1 MRRPSTR
8 AAGGSVETKT
18 APLWRA
24 LADPTRRRILDLL
37 LERPRIT
44 GEVAADFRI
53 SRIAVMRHLT
63 VLSDAGLIASRKQG
77 RERRYYLN
85 AIALQ
90 QIYRRW
96 FDPQAVGWVYGILR
110 LRDGVEL
117 GGSSVERARP
127 SVDIAFDVRIE
138 GSKAAVFNA
147 LTKDPGAWWGHPM
160 LRPEATGLTLEPRLG
175 GLFVERWTQGG
186 AVLAA
191 VTQWVT
197 DRHLE
202 LTGPFHLGLGVGVA
216 SFGLATDGVATL
228 LQFSFR
234 AFGPI
239 DPDRA
244 RMFSE
249 GWRELV
255 TGRLK
260 VLVER
265 GTRLGVSPGAQ
276 AAVKKPGA
284 RRRRRD
290 G

>member
-1 MRRPSTR
+1 MQGHSAR
-8 AAGGSVETKT
+8 AARRRMEAET

-24 LADPTRRRILDLL
+24 LSDPTRRRILDLL
-37 LERPRIT
+37 LQQPRIT
-44 GEVAADFRI
+44 GEVAGHFRV

-63 VLSDAGLIASRKQG
+63 VLSDAGLIASRKRG

-85 AIALQ
+85 AITLQ

-96 FDPQAVGWVYGILR
+96 FDPLVAGWVTGILR
-110 LRDGVEL
+110 LRANVEASGPGVE
-117 GGSSVERARP
+117 SARP
-127 SVDIAFDVRIE
+127 SVDVAFDVLIR
-138 GSKAAVFNA
+138 GTNNAVFNA
-147 LTKDPGAWWGHPM
+147 LTNDPAAWWGHPM

-175 GLFVERWTQGG
+175 GLFVERWSEGG

-191 VTQWVT
+191 VTQWAT
-197 DRHLE
+197 DRQLE

-216 SFGLATDGVATL
+216 SFGLATEGAGTL
-228 LQFSFR
+228 LKFSFR

-239 DPDRA
+239 DPERA
-244 RMFSE
+244 RIFSE

-255 TGRLK
+255 TRRLK
-260 VLVER
+260 ALVEQ

-276 AAVKKPGA
+276 AAAKKPGA
-284 RRRRRD
+284 RRRSD

>member
-1 MRRPSTR
+1 MRGPSAR
-8 AAGGSVETKT
+8 AASGSLEAKT

-44 GEVAADFRI
+44 GEVATHFRI

-63 VLSDAGLIASRKQG
+63 VLSEAGLIASRKRG

-85 AIALQ
+85 AITLQ
-90 QIYRRW
+90 HIYRRW
-96 FDPQAVGWVYGILR
+96 FDPLAAGWVSGILR
-110 LRDGVEL
+110 LRDGIEASGPGVE
-117 GGSSVERARP
+117 SARP

-138 GSKAAVFNA
+138 GSNAAVFNA
-147 LTKDPGAWWGHPM
+147 LTRDPGAWWGHPM
-160 LRPEATGLTLEPRLG
+160 LRPEATGLTLEARLG
-175 GLFVERWTQGG
+175 GLFVERWRQGG

-191 VTQWVT
+191 VTQWST

-202 LTGPFHLGLGVGVA
+202 LTGPFHLGLGVGVS
-216 SFGLATDGVATL
+216 SFGLATEGVGTL

-244 RMFSE
+244 RIFSE

-255 TGRLK
+255 TRRLK
-260 VLVER
+260 ALVEQ

-276 AAVKKPGA
+276 VAAKKPGA
-284 RRRRRD
+284 RRRSD

>member
-1 MRRPSTR
+1 MQRPSAR
-8 AAGGSVETKT
+8 GSMETKT

-44 GEVAADFRI
+44 GEVAAYFRI
-53 SRIAVMRHLT
+53 SRIAVMRHLQ
-63 VLSDAGLIASRKQG
+63 VLSDAGLITSRKRG

-96 FDPQAVGWVYGILR
+96 FDPLAAGWVAGILR
-110 LRDGVEL
+110 FRDRVQS
-117 GGSSVERARP
+117 GGSSVEPARP
-127 SVDIAFDVRIE
+127 SVDIAVDVRIDA
-138 GSKAAVFNA
+138 SNATVFDA

-175 GLFVERWTQGG
+175 GLFVERWSHGG

-191 VTQWVT
+191 VTQWAT
-197 DRHLE
+197 DRQLE
-202 LTGPFHLGLGVGVA
+202 LTGPFHLGLGIGVA
-216 SFGLATDGVATL
+216 SFGLATEGPGTL

-244 RMFSE
+244 RIFSE

-255 TGRLK
+255 TRRLK
-260 VLVER
+260 ALVEQ

-276 AAVKKPGA
+276 AAAKKPGA
-284 RRRRRD
+284 RRRSD

>member
-1 MRRPSTR
+1 MRRPSAR
-8 AAGGSVETKT
+8 AAVGTTEAET

-44 GEVAADFRI
+44 GEVAGYFHI
-53 SRIAVMRHLT
+53 SRIAVMRHLA
-63 VLSDAGLIASRKQG
+63 VLSDAGLIASRKRG

-85 AIALQ
+85 AITLQ

-96 FDPQAVGWVYGILR
+96 FDPLAAGWVSGILR
-110 LRDGVEL
+110 LRAGVQASGTGVE
-117 GGSSVERARP
+117 SPRP
-127 SVDIAFDVRIE
+127 SVDIAFDAVIQ
-138 GSKAAVFNA
+138 GSNRAVFNA

-160 LRPEATGLTLEPRLG
+160 IRPEATGLTLEPRLG
-175 GLFVERWTQGG
+175 GLFVERWRQGG

-191 VTQWVT
+191 VTQWST

-216 SFGLATDGVATL
+216 SFGLATEGEGTL

-244 RMFSE
+244 RIFSD

-260 VLVER
+260 ALVEQ

-276 AAVKKPGA
+276 AVAKKPGT
-284 RRRRRD
+284 RRRSD

>member
-1 MRRPSTR
+1 
-8 AAGGSVETKT
+8 VETKT

-44 GEVAADFRI
+44 GEVAAYFRI

-63 VLSDAGLIASRKQG
+63 VLSDAGLIASRKRG

-85 AIALQ
+85 AITLQ

-96 FDPQAVGWVYGILR
+96 FDPLAAGWVSGILR
-110 LRDGVEL
+110 LRDGVETS
-117 GGSSVERARP
+117 GPGVDSARP
-127 SVDIAFDVRIE
+127 SVDMAIDVRIE
-138 GSKAAVFNA
+138 GSNAAVFNA

-160 LRPEATGLTLEPRLG
+160 LRPEAIGVTLEPRLG
-175 GLFVERWTQGG
+175 GLFVERWSEGG

-191 VTQWVT
+191 VTQWAT

-202 LTGPFHLGLGVGVA
+202 LTGPFHLGLGVGAA
-216 SFGLATDGVATL
+216 SFGLATEGPGTL

-244 RMFSE
+244 RIFSE

-255 TGRLK
+255 TRRLK
-260 VLVER
+260 ALVEH
-265 GTRLGVSPGAQ
+265 GTRLGVSPGTQ
-276 AAVKKPGA
+276 AAAKKPGA
-284 RRRRRD
+284 RRRSD

>member
-1 MRRPSTR
+1 MRRPSAR
-8 AAGGSVETKT
+8 AGSGRIETTT

-44 GEVAADFRI
+44 GEVASQFRI

-63 VLSDAGLIASRKQG
+63 VLSDAGLIASRKRG

-85 AIALQ
+85 AMTLQ

-96 FDPQAVGWVYGILR
+96 FDPLAAGWVSGILR
-110 LRDGVEL
+110 LRG
-117 GGSSVERARP
+117 SVEASGPGMESARP
-127 SVDIAFDVRIE
+127 SVDIAFDVRIV
-138 GSKAAVFNA
+138 GSTTAVFNA
-147 LTKDPGAWWGHPM
+147 LTTDPGGWWGQPM

-175 GLFVERWTQGG
+175 GLFVEHWSHGG

-191 VTQWVT
+191 VTQWAA
-197 DRHLE
+197 DRRLE

-216 SFGLATDGVATL
+216 SFGLATDGVGTV

-244 RMFSE
+244 RIFSE

-255 TGRLK
+255 TRRLK
-260 VLVER
+260 ALVEQ
-265 GTRLGVSPGAQ
+265 GTRLGVAPEAQ
-276 AAVKKPGA
+276 ALKKAGA
-284 RRRRRD
+284 RRRRD

>member
-1 MRRPSTR
+1 M
-8 AAGGSVETKT
+8 ETKT
-18 APLWRA
+18 ATIWPA

-44 GEVAADFRI
+44 GEVAAYFRI

-63 VLSDAGLIASRKQG
+63 VLSDAGLIASRKRG

-85 AIALQ
+85 AITLR

-96 FDPQAVGWVYGILR
+96 FDPLAAGWVSGILH
-110 LRDGVEL
+110 LRDGVE
-117 GGSSVERARP
+117 GSGAGVESARP
-127 SVDIAFDVRIE
+127 SVDIAFDVVIE
-138 GSKAAVFNA
+138 GSTAAVFNA
-147 LTKDPGAWWGHPM
+147 LTQDPGAWWGHPM

-175 GLFVERWTQGG
+175 GLFVERWSHGG

-191 VTQWVT
+191 VTQWAT
-197 DRHLE
+197 DRQLE

-216 SFGLATDGVATL
+216 SFGLATEGPGTL

-255 TGRLK
+255 TRRLRA
-260 VLVER
+260 LVEQ

-276 AAVKKPGA
+276 AAAKKPGA
-284 RRRRRD
+284 RTKGD

>member
-1 MRRPSTR
+1 MGRPSAR
-8 AAGGSVETKT
+8 ARGGSVEAQT

-44 GEVAADFRI
+44 REVAAYFRI

-63 VLSDAGLIASRKQG
+63 VLSDAGLVASRKRG

-85 AIALQ
+85 AITLQ

-96 FDPQAVGWVYGILR
+96 FDPLAAGWVSGILR
-110 LRDGVEL
+110 LRDGVEA
-117 GGSSVERARP
+117 SRPSVESAKP

-138 GSKAAVFNA
+138 GTNAAVFNA
-147 LTKDPGAWWGHPM
+147 LTEDPGAWWGHPM
-160 LRPEATGLTLEPRLG
+160 LRAEATGLTLEPRLG
-175 GLFVERWTQGG
+175 GLFVERWSHGG

-191 VTQWVT
+191 VTQWAT

-202 LTGPFHLGLGVGVA
+202 LTGPFHLGLAVGVA
-216 SFGLATDGVATL
+216 SFDLATDGAVTVL
-228 LQFSFR
+228 RFSFR

-244 RMFSE
+244 RMFSD

-255 TGRLK
+255 TRRLK
-260 VLVER
+260 ALVEQ
-265 GTRLGVSPGAQ
+265 GTRLGVSPGAR
-276 AAVKKPGA
+276 AATKKPGA
-284 RRRRRD
+284 RRRSD

>member
-1 MRRPSTR
+1 
-8 AAGGSVETKT
+8 VEVTT

-44 GEVAADFRI
+44 GEVAAYFRI

-63 VLSDAGLIASRKQG
+63 VLSDAGLIASRKRG

-85 AIALQ
+85 TATLQ

-96 FDPQAVGWVYGILR
+96 FDPLAAGWVSGILR
-110 LRDGVEL
+110 LRDGVESS
-117 GGSSVERARP
+117 GASVERARP
-127 SVDIAFDVRIE
+127 SVDIAFDLRIE
-138 GSKAAVFNA
+138 GSNAAVFNA

-160 LRPEATGLTLEPRLG
+160 LRPEATGLALEPRLG
-175 GLFVERWTQGG
+175 GLFVERWTHGG

-191 VTQWVT
+191 VTQWAT

-216 SFGLATDGVATL
+216 SFGLASDSGGTL

-255 TGRLK
+255 TRRLK
-260 VLVER
+260 ALVEQ
-265 GTRLGVSPGAQ
+265 GTHLGVSPGAQ
-276 AAVKKPGA
+276 VAVKKPGA
-284 RRRRRD
+284 KRRRRD

>member
-1 MRRPSTR
+1 MQGHSAH
-8 AAGGSVETKT
+8 AAGGRMEAET

-24 LADPTRRRILDLL
+24 CPGRPGGRILALL
-37 LERPRIT
+37 LERQRIT
-44 GEVAADFRI
+44 GEVAGHFRI

-63 VLSDAGLIASRKQG
+63 VLADAGLIASRKRG

-85 AIALQ
+85 AITLQ

-96 FDPQAVGWVYGILR
+96 FDPPAAGWVSGMLR
-110 LRDGVEL
+110 LRDGVERR
-117 GGSSVERARP
+117 GPGVESARP
-127 SVDIAFDVRIE
+127 SIDIALDVRIR
-138 GSKAAVFNA
+138 GSNAAVFIA

-175 GLFVERWTQGG
+175 GLFVERWSQGG

-191 VTQWVT
+191 VTQWST

-216 SFGLATDGVATL
+216 SFGLVTEGVGTL

-244 RMFSE
+244 RIFSD

-255 TGRLK
+255 TGRL
-260 VLVER
+260 
-265 GTRLGVSPGAQ
+265 
-276 AAVKKPGA
+276 
-284 RRRRRD
+284 
-290 G
+290 

>member
-1 MRRPSTR
+1 MRPPSIRST
-8 AAGGSVETKT
+8 GGRLEAET

-44 GEVAADFRI
+44 GEVAAYFRI

-63 VLSDAGLIASRKQG
+63 VLSDAGLIASRKRG

-85 AIALQ
+85 AITLQ
-90 QIYRRW
+90 QIHRRW
-96 FDPQAVGWVYGILR
+96 FDPVAAGWASGLRR
-110 LRDGVEL
+110 LRDGVEASRS
-117 GGSSVERARP
+117 GVESGRP
-127 SVDIAFDVRIE
+127 SVDIALDVRID
-138 GSKAAVFNA
+138 GSNAAVFNA
-147 LTKDPGAWWGHPM
+147 LTEDPGAWWGHPM

-175 GLFVERWTQGG
+175 GLFVERWSEGG

-191 VTQWVT
+191 VTQWAT

-202 LTGPFHLGLGVGVA
+202 LTGPFHLGLGIGVA
-216 SFGLATDGVATL
+216 SFGLATEGGGTL

-244 RMFSE
+244 WIFSD

-255 TGRLK
+255 TRRLK
-260 VLVER
+260 ALVEQ
-265 GTRLGVSPGAQ
+265 GTRLGISPGAP
-276 AAVKKPGA
+276 AAAKKPGT
-284 RRRRRD
+284 RRRSD

>member
-1 MRRPSTR
+1 MRRPSVG
-8 AAGGSVETKT
+8 AVGGSLEAKT

-44 GEVAADFRI
+44 GEVAAYFRI

-63 VLSDAGLIASRKQG
+63 VLSEAGLIASRKRG

-85 AIALQ
+85 AITLQ

-96 FDPQAVGWVYGILR
+96 FDPLAAGWVSGILR
-110 LRDGVEL
+110 LRDNVEASQP
-117 GGSSVERARP
+117 GMESARP
-127 SVDIAFDVRIE
+127 SIDMAVDVRIE
-138 GSKAAVFNA
+138 GSNAAVFNA

-175 GLFVERWTQGG
+175 GLFVERWSHGG

-191 VTQWVT
+191 VTQWAT

-216 SFGLATDGVATL
+216 SFGLATDGVGTL

-244 RMFSE
+244 RIFSE

-255 TGRLK
+255 TRRLK
-260 VLVER
+260 ALVEQ
-265 GTRLGVSPGAQ
+265 GTRLGVSPGAPM
-276 AAVKKPGA
+276 AVKKPGA
-284 RRRRRD
+284 RRRRSD

>member
-1 MRRPSTR
+1 MQRPSVR
-8 AAGGSVETKT
+8 AARGSIEAET

-44 GEVAADFRI
+44 GEVAAYFRI

-63 VLSDAGLIASRKQG
+63 VLSDAGLIASRKRG

-85 AIALQ
+85 AITLQ

-96 FDPQAVGWVYGILR
+96 FDPLAAGWVSGILR
-110 LRDGVEL
+110 LRDSVEL
-117 GGSSVERARP
+117 SGPGVASVRP

-138 GSKAAVFNA
+138 GSSGAVFNA

-160 LRPEATGLTLEPRLG
+160 LRPEATELTLEPRLG
-175 GLFVERWTQGG
+175 GLFVERWSHGG

-191 VTQWVT
+191 VTQWAT
-197 DRHLE
+197 NRHLE

-216 SFGLATDGVATL
+216 SFGLATDGVGTL

-239 DPDRA
+239 DADRA
-244 RMFSE
+244 RMFSQ

-255 TGRLK
+255 TRRLK
-260 VLVER
+260 ALVEQ

-276 AAVKKPGA
+276 AAAKKLGA
-284 RRRRRD
+284 RRRSD

>member
-1 MRRPSTR
+1 
-8 AAGGSVETKT
+8 VEVAT

-44 GEVAADFRI
+44 GEVAAFFRI

-63 VLSDAGLIASRKQG
+63 VLSDAGLIASRKRG

-85 AIALQ
+85 TATLQ

-96 FDPQAVGWVYGILR
+96 FDPLAAGWASGILR
-110 LRDGVEL
+110 LRDAVEAS
-117 GGSSVERARP
+117 GSSVERARP
-127 SVDIAFDVRIE
+127 SVDIAVDVRIE

-175 GLFVERWTQGG
+175 GLFVERWSHGG

-191 VTQWVT
+191 VTQWAT

-216 SFGLATDGVATL
+216 SFGLATDGAATL

-244 RMFSE
+244 RMFSK

-255 TGRLK
+255 TRRLK
-260 VLVER
+260 ALVEQ
-265 GTRLGVSPGAQ
+265 GIRLGVSPGALV
-276 AAVKKPGA
+276 AVKQSGA
-284 RRRRRD
+284 RRRRSD

>member
-1 MRRPSTR
+1 MRRSSTR
-8 AAGGSVETKT
+8 AAGGRREAETVL
-18 APLWRA
+18 LWPA

-44 GEVAADFRI
+44 GEIAAYFRI
-53 SRIAVMRHLT
+53 SRIGVMRHLT
-63 VLSDAGLIASRKQG
+63 VLSDAGLIASRKRG

-85 AIALQ
+85 AITLQ
-90 QIYRRW
+90 QIHRRW
-96 FDPQAVGWVYGILR
+96 FDPFAAGWASGILN
-110 LRDGVEL
+110 LRD
-117 GGSSVERARP
+117 SVEASEQGMESARP
-127 SVDIAFDVRIE
+127 SVDIAVDVRIE
-138 GSKAAVFNA
+138 GSNAAVFNA

-160 LRPEATGLTLEPRLG
+160 LRPEATGLTIEPRLG
-175 GLFVERWTQGG
+175 GLFVERWSHGG

-191 VTQWVT
+191 VTQWAT

-216 SFGLATDGVATL
+216 SFGLATEGGGTL

-244 RMFSE
+244 RIFSE

-255 TGRLK
+255 TRRLK
-260 VLVER
+260 ALVEE

-276 AAVKKPGA
+276 AVVKKPGA
-284 RRRRRD
+284 RRRRD

>member
-1 MRRPSTR
+1 M
-8 AAGGSVETKT
+8 ETKT

-44 GEVAADFRI
+44 GEVAAYFRI
-53 SRIAVMRHLT
+53 SRVAVMRHLQ
-63 VLSDAGLIASRKQG
+63 VLSNAGLITSRKRG

-85 AIALQ
+85 AITLQ

-96 FDPQAVGWVYGILR
+96 FDPLAAGWVAGILR
-110 LRDGVEL
+110 FRDSVQSS
-117 GGSSVERARP
+117 GSSVEPARP
-127 SVDIAFDVRIE
+127 TVDIAVDVRIKA
-138 GSKAAVFNA
+138 SNAAVFDA

-175 GLFVERWTQGG
+175 GLFVERWSHGG

-191 VTQWVT
+191 VTQWAT
-197 DRHLE
+197 DRQLE

-216 SFGLATDGVATL
+216 SFGLATEGPGTL

-244 RMFSE
+244 RIFSE

-255 TGRLK
+255 TRRLK
-260 VLVER
+260 ALVEQ

-276 AAVKKPGA
+276 AAAKKPGA
-284 RRRRRD
+284 RRRSD

>member
-1 MRRPSTR
+1 ME
-8 AAGGSVETKT
+8 AET

-44 GEVAADFRI
+44 GEVAAHFRI

-63 VLSDAGLIASRKQG
+63 VLSDAGLIASRKRG

-96 FDPQAVGWVYGILR
+96 FDPVAAGWASGMSR
-110 LRDGVEL
+110 LRDGVEASRP
-117 GGSSVERARP
+117 GVESARP
-127 SVDIAFDVRIE
+127 SVDIALDVRID
-138 GSKAAVFNA
+138 GSNAAVFDA
-147 LTKDPGAWWGHPM
+147 LIKDPGAWWGHPM
-160 LRPEATGLTLEPRLG
+160 LRPEATGLTLEPHLG
-175 GLFVERWTQGG
+175 GLFVEKWSQGG

-191 VTQWVT
+191 VTQWAA

-216 SFGLATDGVATL
+216 SFGLATEGVGTL

-249 GWRELV
+249 GWRELL
-255 TGRLK
+255 TRRLK
-260 VLVER
+260 ALVEQ

-276 AAVKKPGA
+276 AAAKKPGS
-284 RRRRRD
+284 RRRSD

>member
-1 MRRPSTR
+1 MRRPSAR
-8 AAGGSVETKT
+8 AAESSVETKT

-44 GEVAADFRI
+44 GEVAASFRI

-63 VLSDAGLIASRKQG
+63 VLSDAGLIASRKRG

-85 AIALQ
+85 AITLQ

-96 FDPQAVGWVYGILR
+96 FDPLAAGWVSGLLR
-110 LRDGVEL
+110 LRDGVEAS
-117 GGSSVERARP
+117 GPGVESARP
-127 SVDIAFDVRIE
+127 SVDIAVDVRIE
-138 GSKAAVFNA
+138 GSNAAVFNA

-175 GLFVERWTQGG
+175 GLFVERWSEGG

-191 VTQWVT
+191 VTQWAT

-216 SFGLATDGVATL
+216 SFGLATEGPGTL

-244 RMFSE
+244 RIFSE

-255 TGRLK
+255 TRRLK
-260 VLVER
+260 ALVEQ

-276 AAVKKPGA
+276 AAAKKPGA
-284 RRRRRD
+284 RRRSD

>member
-1 MRRPSTR
+1 MRGPSAR
-8 AAGGSVETKT
+8 AAGGSVEAQT

-44 GEVAADFRI
+44 GEVAAYFRI

-63 VLSDAGLIASRKQG
+63 VLSDAGLVANRKRG

-85 AIALQ
+85 AITLH

-96 FDPQAVGWVYGILR
+96 FDPLAAGWVSGILR
-110 LRDGVEL
+110 LRDGVETS
-117 GGSSVERARP
+117 GPDVDASRP
-127 SVDIAFDVRIE
+127 SVDIAFDVVIQ
-138 GSKAAVFNA
+138 GSNSAVFKA
-147 LTKDPGAWWGHPM
+147 LTEDPGAWWGHPM
-160 LRPEATGLTLEPRLG
+160 LRPEATGLTLEPRIG
-175 GLFVERWTQGG
+175 GLFVERWSHGG

-191 VTQWVT
+191 VTQWAT

-216 SFGLATDGVATL
+216 SFGLATEGEGTL

-244 RMFSE
+244 RIFSE

-260 VLVER
+260 ALVEQ

-276 AAVKKPGA
+276 AVAKKPGA
-284 RRRRRD
+284 RRKND

>member
-1 MRRPSTR
+1 MRGPSARP
-8 AAGGSVETKT
+8 AARRMEAET

-24 LADPTRRRILDLL
+24 LSDPTRRRILDLL

-44 GEVAADFRI
+44 GEVAGHFRV
-53 SRIAVMRHLT
+53 SRIAVMRHLA
-63 VLSDAGLIASRKQG
+63 VLSDAGLIASRKRG

-85 AIALQ
+85 AITLQ

-96 FDPQAVGWVYGILR
+96 FDPLVAGWVSGIIR
-110 LRDGVEL
+110 FRAGIEASATGVE
-117 GGSSVERARP
+117 SARP
-127 SVDIAFDVRIE
+127 SVDIAFDAVIR
-138 GSKAAVFNA
+138 GSNSAVFHA
-147 LTKDPGAWWGHPM
+147 LTNDPGAWWGHPM

-175 GLFVERWTQGG
+175 GLFVEKWSEGG

-191 VTQWVT
+191 VTQWAT

-216 SFGLATDGVATL
+216 SFALAPEAVGTL

-239 DPDRA
+239 DPERA
-244 RMFSE
+244 RIFSE

-255 TGRLK
+255 TRRLK
-260 VLVER
+260 ALVEQ

-276 AAVKKPGA
+276 AVAKKPGA
-284 RRRRRD
+284 RRRND

>member
-1 MRRPSTR
+1 MQRPSTR
-8 AAGGSVETKT
+8 AARRSVETKT

-175 GLFVERWTQGG
+175 GLFVERWSHGG

-191 VTQWVT
+191 VTQWAA
-197 DRHLE
+197 DRRLE

-216 SFGLATDGVATL
+216 SFGLATDGVGTV

-244 RMFSE
+244 RIFSE

-255 TGRLK
+255 TRRLK
-260 VLVER
+260 ALVEQ
-265 GTRLGVSPGAQ
+265 GTRLGVSPEALV
-276 AAVKKPGA
+276 AVKKPGA
-284 RRRRRD
+284 RRRRSD

>member
-1 MRRPSTR
+1 MRGPSAR
-8 AAGGSVETKT
+8 AAGSSVEAKT

-44 GEVAADFRI
+44 GEVAAYFRI

-63 VLSDAGLIASRKQG
+63 VLSDAGLIASRKRG

-85 AIALQ
+85 AITLQ

-96 FDPQAVGWVYGILR
+96 FDPLAAGWVSGLLR
-110 LRDGVEL
+110 LRDGVEHS
-117 GGSSVERARP
+117 GTGMESARP
-127 SVDIAFDVRIE
+127 SADIAVDVRIE
-138 GSKAAVFNA
+138 GSNTAVFNA

-175 GLFVERWTQGG
+175 GLFVERWSEGG

-191 VTQWVT
+191 VTQWAT

-216 SFGLATDGVATL
+216 SFGLATEAPGTL

-244 RMFSE
+244 RIFSE

-255 TGRLK
+255 TRRLK
-260 VLVER
+260 ALVEQ

-276 AAVKKPGA
+276 AAAKKPGA
-284 RRRRRD
+284 RRRSD